1 MTNGSVISFCLSQ
14 WRASSWIP
22 VKLIPTSSCRTTIP
36 LWLRRDM
43 KTGLCWAKSDSH
55 GWVDHLAQCFSSS
68 EKIWVCQHSND
79 GLKSWFGV
87 CRYDLTWRSLC
98 HLLAVPRTMRCSLN
112 QIVQSFWK
120 TAKFDYVNAPLVN
133 SPISRCCRSAFRTA
147 FVHILIFSLET

>member
-1 MTNGSVISFCLSQ
+1 MMTNGSVISFCPSQ

-36 LWLRRDM
+36 PWLRRDM

-79 GLKSWFGV
+79 GLKYWFGV

-112 QIVQSFWK
+112 QRCTIVLKDGQIWLCECAPGQQS
-120 TAKFDYVNAPLVN
+120 
-133 SPISRCCRSAFRTA
+133 
-147 FVHILIFSLET
+147 HQSLLQVSF